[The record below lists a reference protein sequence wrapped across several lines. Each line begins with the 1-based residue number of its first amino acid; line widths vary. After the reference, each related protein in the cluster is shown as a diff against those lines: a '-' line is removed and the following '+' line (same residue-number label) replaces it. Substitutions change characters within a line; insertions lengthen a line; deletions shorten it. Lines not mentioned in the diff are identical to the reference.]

1 MIYTYDDFIKYLY
14 TLEDI
19 KYRDFNKKIILK
31 DNIIGIRTD
40 KLKYIARLISK
51 NDYNK
56 FIALNKHKL
65 YEENLLHGLLL
76 GYIKLDFNELIPLID
91 KFLPFIDNWA
101 ICDLT
106 VSNLKIFKNNK
117 ELGLKEIK
125 KYLKNSNTWINR
137 FGYVL
142 LLNYYVEDKYI
153 DFIFKSINN
162 YKDEYYVK
170 MAISWL
176 ISICYIKYKDKTL
189 EFLKNNKLD
198 KFTYNKSIQK
208 IIESSRVS
216 IDEKNMLRTM
226 KK

>member
-76 GYIKLDFNELIPLID
+76 GYIKLDFN

-198 KFTYNKSIQK
+198 KFTYNKSRQK